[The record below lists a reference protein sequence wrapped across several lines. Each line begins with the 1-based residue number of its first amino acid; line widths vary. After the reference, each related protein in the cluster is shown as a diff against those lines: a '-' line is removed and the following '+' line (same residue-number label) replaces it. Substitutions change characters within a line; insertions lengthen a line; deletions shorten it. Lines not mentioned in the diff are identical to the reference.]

1 MPEGN
6 QAHSHLWALQFLA
19 FSAHHRGWQL
29 KNVGIYMKLTFFF
42 CIYIYIYILFIIV
55 IIINVVIILILISQR
70 RKLRPGEVQ
79 YLSQDHISSDL
90 QCQDSEQDLL
100 VPEAIPLT
108 ILIECLLEVC
118 SYIQLI
124 FIEHFYRP
132 STVSCM
138 RAGQQIR
145 SKKAH
150 LAARLTGEQKKSE
163 GSEKTG
169 SSMTKLG
176 LPIRT
181 SDSRPRTLSFYQ
193 KSVSQGQE
201 IFTLQGCEIVSRIIT
216 WLDLLRIYIVYLASL
231 AQMLQGS
238 VSTKINSGKVHHG

>member
-1 MPEGN
+1 MTCSRSIAGLWLMQSRTSYLMESVMVTQS
-6 QAHSHLWALQFLA
+6 QAVFYSF
-19 FSAHHRGWQL
+19 
-29 KNVGIYMKLTFFF
+29 IYEF
-42 CIYIYIYILFIIV
+42 
-55 IIINVVIILILISQR
+55 
-70 RKLRPGEVQ
+70 
-79 YLSQDHISSDL
+79 
-90 QCQDSEQDLL
+90 
-100 VPEAIPLT
+100 
-108 ILIECLLEVC
+108 
-118 SYIQLI
+118 IQLI

-201 IFTLQGCEIVSRIIT
+201 IFTL
-216 WLDLLRIYIVYLASL
+216 
-231 AQMLQGS
+231 
-238 VSTKINSGKVHHG
+238 